1 MEEKPLLVTGGT
13 GFLGAWLLA
22 ELVLGNHP
30 IRATHR
36 SSSSFALVQHVFLLR
51 HGEQAQAL
59 WNKITWVEADL
70 GDVFSVEEVVKEV
83 SAIFHVAGL
92 VSFQKKDKKVL
103 KERNTE
109 DTARLVNEALVA
121 GCPDFVYV
129 SSIAALGRGSL
140 PEDITEERLWKRDK
154 VNSTYALTKYEGEME
169 VWRGAEE
176 GLRVLVVNPA
186 VIFGPTDYQQGTG
199 KLFSQ
204 TFKGLPFL
212 PSGATGFV
220 GVQDCAR
227 AIIALYEG
235 EHFGERFILNGEN
248 RSWASVFKT
257 IGQALGVQV
266 TSRDISAKTLSMA
279 AWWVERWGSL
289 TGQETPFT
297 EETARNAGLTHRYY
311 SDKILRTLPQ
321 FQFTPIDQ
329 VIEETARDFLALQA
343 HTSLASKV

>member
-22 ELVLGNHP
+22 ELALGNHP

-36 SSSSFALVQHVFLLR
+36 TGSSFALVQHVFQLR
-51 HGEQAQAL
+51 HGEQAQTL
-59 WNKITWVEADL
+59 LNKINWVEADL
-70 GDVFSVEEVVKEV
+70 GDIFSVEEVVKEV

-92 VSFQKKDKKVL
+92 VSFQKKDKKAL

-154 VNSTYALTKYEGEME
+154 MNSTYAFTKYEGEME

-186 VIFGPTDYQQGTG
+186 VILGPGSYHQGTG

-212 PSGATGFV
+212 PPGATGFV
-220 GVQDCAR
+220 GVEDCAK
-227 AIIALYEG
+227 AMVQLYAG
-235 EHFGERFILNGEN
+235 GHFGERFILNGEN
-248 RSWASVFKT
+248 RSWASVFQR
-257 IGQALGVQV
+257 IANALGVAV
-266 TSRDISAKTLSMA
+266 TSREISAKTLSMA
-279 AWWVERWGSL
+279 GWWVERWSSL
-289 TGQETPFT
+289 TGQSTPFT
-297 EETARNAGLTHRYY
+297 EETARNAGLSHRYH
-311 SDKILRTLPQ
+311 SDKLLRTLPD
-321 FQFTPIDQ
+321 FRFTPIDQ
-329 VIEETARDFLALQA
+329 VIAETARDFLDRQ
-343 HTSLASKV
+343 SKTP